1 MQTTNST
8 KELLV
13 IAILAFSLPAIATT
27 NLSFAQTADTN
38 GNSQQQNA
46 TATTATTG
54 GGGISPPPSSTGTKI
69 PQTYQGPPASE
80 VDPELVGPHQLL
92 RAGKVDMNSST
103 VTLPLYQ
110 GQIASNASSEVA
122 GKKVWFILTD
132 TDDKGNADQLGLNY
146 SPKLTYA
153 GAEAARTAI
162 LEKNNTLTFN
172 GGAVDFRP
180 NNTLVTGGSP
190 PNNTNNAFPP
200 RTAMPGSI
208 GDKDYSPLVK
218 IINAGNHVYN
228 APIFAFGVDAN
239 EISSFCNTTPNYGVV
254 HDKVVNICPEKQT
267 VTLKLT
273 QGFSFGRPVLYL
285 SMDASVPLA
294 ASLEKTNYAPRLTNI
309 TTGQDDGA
317 LSGVERLFAVTNGQT
332 GKDNPQRQGFN
343 SAISDGLSPLNVL
356 GGIPT
361 IGLDYSPMWDM
372 NLGQWTEQAISNHY
386 TSRVIDEFEYL
397 RFVQEGWITGVGGG
411 PFGSAGIIVNCP
423 IVTRLL

>member
-8 KELLV
+8 KELLL
-13 IAILAFSLPAIATT
+13 IAILAFSLPTIATT

-54 GGGISPPPSSTGTKI
+54 GGGITPPPS
-69 PQTYQGPPASE
+69 SE

-172 GGAVDFRP
+172 AGAVDFRP
-180 NNTLVTGGSP
+180 NNTLVAGGSP

-228 APIFAFGVDAN
+228 APIFAFGVDAGQ
-239 EISSFCNTTPNYGVV
+239 ISFCNTTPNYGVV

-267 VTLKLT
+267 VTVKLT
-273 QGFSFGRPVLYL
+273 QGFSFGRPVIYISL
-285 SMDASVPLA
+285 DTSVPLA
-294 ASLEKTNYAPRLTNI
+294 ATLEMATYARGLQTSPPVRMMGHL
-309 TTGQDDGA
+309 
-317 LSGVERLFAVTNGQT
+317 AVW
-332 GKDNPQRQGFN
+332 
-343 SAISDGLSPLNVL
+343 SDCL
-356 GGIPT
+356 
-361 IGLDYSPMWDM
+361 
-372 NLGQWTEQAISNHY
+372 Q
-386 TSRVIDEFEYL
+386 
-397 RFVQEGWITGVGGG
+397 
-411 PFGSAGIIVNCP
+411 
-423 IVTRLL
+423 